1 MMLEFDMSDLGMMHY
16 FLGIEVV
23 QSAAGIF
30 ITQRRYALEI
40 LDSFVMKNCNLAKTP
55 TEAGLQFVKY
65 PEEGR
70 KVDNR
75 VFKQIVGSLMYLT
88 TTRPDIMYSVS
99 LVSRYM
105 RFPQEIHLAAAKRI
119 LRYV

>member
-1 MMLEFDMSDLGMMHY
+1 MN
-16 FLGIEVV
+16 
-23 QSAAGIF
+23 
-30 ITQRRYALEI
+30 
-40 LDSFVMKNCNLAKTP
+40 NCNLAETP
-55 TEAGLQFVKY
+55 TEAGLQLVKY
-65 PEEGR
+65 LEEGR
-70 KVDNR
+70 KVDSR

-119 LRYV
+119 LRRAVNNILQRVLHERKQIIFFRFY

>member
-30 ITQRRYALEI
+30 ITQRRYAREI
-40 LDSFVMKNCNLAKTP
+40 LDRFGMKNCNLAETP
-55 TEAGLQFVKY
+55 TEAGLQLVKY

-105 RFPQEIHLAAAKRI
+105 ECPQEIHLAAAK
-119 LRYV
+119 